1 MQWLNSL
8 IYDTASMGHIL
19 LLYALVIALGGI
31 LGKLKVHGVGFGATI
46 VLFVGIVAG
55 HFGLTAPA
63 PTISYIQH
71 FGLILFVTCI
81 GLQVGPTFF
90 SSFKRGG
97 AKMVGA
103 TALLIL
109 LNVITVLGIQLL
121 FFEQSDM
128 PMLIGMMCG
137 SITNTPSLGAAQ
149 EVLSQIGYT
158 GEDIA
163 TGYACAYPFAV
174 IGAIMSLVLL
184 KLICGTGESESGKV
198 VITEDIAVQAVKE
211 AVASGRF
218 PRKDNSMGVVI
229 TIFVTMIFGILL
241 GSIPIPI
248 HGCPVPAKLGLAG
261 GPLVAAIFMGRFG
274 TKVHLDTQVSASAN
288 HLLRDLGL
296 CLFFASVGIKAGAGF
311 VDSIVNGDGL
321 WYMLFGFVVA
331 VVPLLIV
338 GLVCNKVFGFNYHQ
352 TSGILAGSCTAPHSL
367 AFATT
372 VAGNRIPATTYSM
385 VYPFAMFLRII
396 VAQLL
401 VLLLCC

>member
-1 MQWLNSL
+1 MWLNSL
-8 IYDTASMGHIL
+8 IGDTASMGHIL
-19 LLYALVIALGGI
+19 LLYALVIALGGL
-31 LGKLKVHGVGFGATI
+31 LGKIKIHGVGFGATI
-46 VLFVGIVAG
+46 VLFVGIAAG
-55 HFGLTAPA
+55 HFGFTAP
-63 PTISYIQH
+63 TLVINYIQH

-90 SSFKRGG
+90 SSFKKGG
-97 AKMVGA
+97 ARMVGA
-103 TALLIL
+103 TVLLIL

-149 EVLSQIGYT
+149 EVLSQIGYV

-174 IGAIMSLVLL
+174 VGAIASLILL
-184 KLICGTGESESGKV
+184 KFICGKDNSNASRP
-198 VITEDIAVQAVKE
+198 VITEDVAVQAVRE

-229 TIFVTMIFGILL
+229 TIFVAMVLGILL

-261 GPLVAAIFMGRFG
+261 GPLVAAIIMGRFG
-274 TKVHLDTQVSASAN
+274 KNLHLDTQVSASAN

-311 VDSIVNGDGL
+311 VDSVVNGDGL

-331 VVPLLIV
+331 VVPLLVV
-338 GLVCNKVFGFNYHQ
+338 GVICNKVMGFNYHQ

-372 VAGNRIPATTYSM
+372 TAGNRVPATTYSM

-396 VAQLL
+396 TAQLL
-401 VLLLCC
+401 VLLLCA